1 MMKRQEAKDEKA
13 GNKRRKGRRQKTK
26 RQETKDE
33 KAGNKRRKG
42 RKQKTKRQEAKDK
55 KAESAMPLQPF
66 DNTKEL

>member
-1 MMKRQEAKDEKA
+1 MKRQETKDEKA

-33 KAGNKRRKG
+33 KA
-42 RKQKTKRQEAKDK
+42 
-55 KAESAMPLQPF
+55 ESAMPLQPF

>member
-1 MMKRQEAKDEKA
+1 MKRQEAKDEKT
-13 GNKRRKGRRQKTK
+13 GSKRRKGRKQKTK

-33 KAGNKRRKG
+33 KAGNKRRKD
-42 RKQKTKRQEAKDK
+42 RRQKTKRQETKDE

>member
-1 MMKRQEAKDEKA
+1 MMKRQEAKD
-13 GNKRRKGRRQKTK
+13 
-26 RQETKDE
+26 D

-42 RKQKTKRQEAKDK
+42 RKQKTTGQEAKDK

>member
-1 MMKRQEAKDEKA
+1 MMKRQETKDK
-13 GNKRRKGRRQKTK
+13 KDRKQKTK

-42 RKQKTKRQEAKDK
+42 RRQKMKRQETKDE